1 MDELQVL
8 CNVRNNITAYMGQ
21 ADAKALGIIM
31 ACGSECL
38 GRNHLNKLYIECI
51 SPNIDYSESPKG
63 YKLMD
68 CRTVAHINYEIEI
81 CRKILFYKYEII
93 NRMILIAK

>member
-21 ADAKALGIIM
+21 ADAKALGIIL

-38 GRNHLNKLYIECI
+38 GRKELNKLYIECI
-51 SPNIDYSESPKG
+51 SPNIEYPKAPLG

-68 CRTVAHINYEIEI
+68 CRTIEHIEFEIEV
-81 CRKILFYKYEII
+81 CRKILFKKYEII
-93 NRMILIAK
+93 NRMIWIAK

>member
-8 CNVRNNITAYMGQ
+8 CSVRDNIRGYIDQ
-21 ADAKALGIIM
+21 ADKKALGIV
-31 ACGSECL
+31 ATCPHE
-38 GRNHLNKLYIECI
+38 HLSKEIYKLYLECI
-51 SPNIDYSESPKG
+51 SPDIEYPKAPTG

-68 CRTVAHINYEIEI
+68 CRTIEHINYEIEI